1 MALVNPV
8 LTQTYNLNTVDSGN
22 ALGTDLS
29 NLLENDEGLDARVSA
44 LEEADPESTLT
55 TKGDL
60 LGRSATAPARIPAG
74 ANGSL
79 LGYDS
84 AQANGVTTYTPAQ
97 VVTAGAASVALL
109 IPKTVI
115 LSNASGDPDHSI
127 TFSAGVTLDSTGTV
141 LIVTAAATKALNA
154 SWTAG
159 NGGGLLDT
167 GTIANDTSY
176 YGYVI
181 YNSTTGATGHIAS
194 TSATSPS
201 LPSGYTHYARIPSGL
216 LRRATGVNRRFT
228 YRTGWYWWTTLV
240 GDIDTTTLSTTSTNF
255 AMASSAPAIDG
266 ALIVLRV
273 VPSSATDRQITIRHP
288 SDTDTEPSASS
299 APFADIVTG
308 GLTTP
313 NELILSVNGSAQV
326 AARSSGASTTLRA
339 AVKAYRFE

>member
-1 MALVNPV
+1 MALVNPA
-8 LTQTYNLNTVDSGN
+8 LTQTYNLNTVDSGL

-109 IPKTVI
+109 IPRMVTI
-115 LSNASGDPDHSI
+115 ANASGDADNDI
-127 TFSAGVTLDSTGTV
+127 TFSAGVMLDSTFAV
-141 LIVTAAATKALNA
+141 LIPCAALTKRIDAA
-154 SWTAG
+154 WSAG
-159 NGGGLLDT
+159 DNQGGLDT
-167 GTIANDTSY
+167 GTVANDTTY
-176 YGYVI
+176 YCYAI
-181 YNSTTGATGHIAS
+181 WNPTTSTQDYLFS
-194 TSATSPS
+194 VSATSPT
-201 LPSGYTHYARIPSGL
+201 LPSGYTIYARIPAIV
-216 LRRATGVNRRFT
+216 RRATATNRRFT
-228 YRTGWYWWTTLV
+228 YRSGWYWWATLV

-288 SDTDTEPSASS
+288 SDTDTAPSASS